1 MYKQKEEWDITFH
14 YNTESEKKMKVSMK
28 KIIRTMSI
36 IMVVIVYITTIILSG
51 SVINTDNIFSLNNLI
66 VLVVFLLIAYISSVI
81 ISNKIVFPLRKIE
94 KGMKMVSEGK
104 LPDIS
109 RIKDTNDFPEYHEL
123 MEDYIAM
130 LKVIK
135 KNTFDLNSQ
144 QSKTEIILEHMA
156 DGVMAFSTTKEIVH
170 MNKAAMRMLNITS
183 EDETFDTICGKLK
196 LNIDFSKIMYLPN
209 YQSVEVKT
217 QVGELALSI
226 VFAPFFSDE
235 LNPMGIIMIV
245 RNITDSVKTDNVRKE
260 FVANVSHELKTPLTS
275 IRGYS
280 ETIMNGDLTY
290 QEIIKFSKVIN
301 QEANRMSRLVS
312 DLLQLSKMDYNRVN
326 WNKATLN
333 TVDILKKVCE
343 KVRFECEEKKHKLE
357 LICAENTP
365 TLYADRDSIE
375 QIVINILTNS
385 IKYTPEGGLIRIY
398 AGPINNRVYIKVIDN
413 GIGIP
418 QKDLARIFERFYRVD
433 KARSR
438 KMGGTGLGLSIV
450 KEMVDGN
457 NGTINIDSK
466 LNEGTEVTLTF
477 PTTKE

>member
-1 MYKQKEEWDITFH
+1 
-14 YNTESEKKMKVSMK
+14 MKISMK
-28 KIIRTMSI
+28 KIIRAMCI
-36 IMVVIVYITTIILSG
+36 IMVVIVYITTLILSG
-51 SVINTDNIFSLNNLI
+51 SVIDSDNIFSKNNI
-66 VLVVFLLIAYISSVI
+66 IVFLIFVILAYIISI
-81 ISNKIVFPLRKIE
+81 IVSNKMTSPLKKIE
-94 KGMKMVSEGK
+94 KGMKLISEGK
-104 LPDIS
+104 FPDNLKL
-109 RIKDTNDFPEYHEL
+109 KDEKEFEEYKEL
-123 MEDYIAM
+123 IDVYSSM

-144 QSKTEIILEHMA
+144 ESKTEIILEHMA
-156 DGVMAFSTTKEIVH
+156 DGVIAFSTSRQVVH
-170 MNKAAMRMLNITS
+170 MNKAAMRMLNITES
-183 EDETFDTICGKLK
+183 EDTFEKLCQK
-196 LNIDFSKIMYLPN
+196 LNNNIDFDKIMYLPN
-209 YQSVEVKT
+209 YQSMEFKT
-217 QVGELALSI
+217 QMGELALSI

-312 DLLQLSKMDYNRVN
+312 DLLQLSRIDYNRVN
-326 WNKATLN
+326 WNKSTLN

-343 KVRFECEEKKHKLE
+343 KVRYEAEQKSHKLE
-357 LICAENTP
+357 LICTDKVP
-365 TLYADRDSIE
+365 SIYADKDSIE

-385 IKYTPEGGLIRIY
+385 IKYTPDGGLIRVY
-398 AGPINNRVYIKVIDN
+398 AGPIDDRVYIKVIDN

-418 QKDLARIFERFYRVD
+418 QKDLKRIFERFYRVD

-457 NGTINIDSK
+457 NGTININSK
-466 LNEGTEVTLTF
+466 LNEGTEVTMTF
-477 PTTKE
+477 PTKKE

>member
-1 MYKQKEEWDITFH
+1 
-14 YNTESEKKMKVSMK
+14 MKVSMK
-28 KIIRTMSI
+28 KIIRAMSI

-51 SVINTDNIFSLNNLI
+51 SIIDTNKFISKNNII
-66 VLVVFLLIAYISSVI
+66 VLAIFILISYIFSVI
-81 ISNKIVFPLRKIE
+81 ISNKIVTPLKKIE
-94 KGMKMVSEGK
+94 KGMKVVSEGK

-109 RIKDTNDFPEYHEL
+109 RIKDSDEFTEYHDI
-123 MEDYIAM
+123 MEAYIAM

-170 MNKAAMRMLNITS
+170 MNKTAMRLLNITDQ
-183 EDETFDTICGKLK
+183 EETFDTICQKLE
-196 LNIDFSKIMYLPN
+196 LNVDFSKIMYLPN
-209 YQSVEVKT
+209 YQSVEIKT
-217 QVGELALSI
+217 QLGELALSI

-235 LNPMGIIMIV
+235 LSPMGLIMII

-312 DLLQLSKMDYNRVN
+312 DLLQLSKMDYNKVN
-326 WNKATLN
+326 WNKVTLN
-333 TVDILKKVCE
+333 TVDVLKKVCE
-343 KVRFECEEKKHKLE
+343 KVRFEAEEKNHKLE

-365 TLYADRDSIE
+365 TLYADKDSIE

-398 AGPINNRVYIKVIDN
+398 AGPIDDRVYIKVIDN

-418 QKDLARIFERFYRVD
+418 QKDLGRIFERFYRVD

-450 KEMVDGN
+450 KDMVDGN

-466 LNEGTEVTLTF
+466 LNEGTEVTMTF
-477 PTTKE
+477 PTKKE

>member
-1 MYKQKEEWDITFH
+1 
-14 YNTESEKKMKVSMK
+14 MKVSMK
-28 KIIRTMSI
+28 KIIRAMSI

-51 SVINTDNIFSLNNLI
+51 SILDTNNIFSKNNIIMLLVF
-66 VLVVFLLIAYISSVI
+66 VLVAYIISVI
-81 ISNKIVFPLRKIE
+81 LSNKIVMPLKKIE
-94 KGMKMVSEGK
+94 KGMRVVSEGK

-109 RIKDTNDFPEYHEL
+109 RVKDSDEFPEYHDI
-123 MEDYIAM
+123 MDAYVAM

-170 MNKAAMRMLNITS
+170 MNKSAMRMLNITNG
-183 EDETFDTICGKLK
+183 DESFDTICQKLS

-209 YQSVEVKT
+209 YQSVEIKT
-217 QVGELALSI
+217 QLGEMALSI

-235 LNPMGIIMIV
+235 LSPMGIIMII
-245 RNITDSVKTDNVRKE
+245 RNITDSVNTDNVRKE

-290 QEIIKFSKVIN
+290 QEIMKFSKVIN

-312 DLLQLSKMDYNRVN
+312 DLLQLSKMDYNRMS

-333 TVDILKKVCE
+333 TVDVLKRVCE
-343 KVRFECEEKKHKLE
+343 KVRFEAEEKKHKLE

-365 TLYADRDSIE
+365 TIYADKDSIE

-398 AGPINNRVYIKVIDN
+398 AGPIQDRVYIKVIDN

-418 QKDLARIFERFYRVD
+418 QKDLGRIFERFYRVD

-466 LNEGTEVTLTF
+466 LNEGTEVTMTF

>member
-1 MYKQKEEWDITFH
+1 
-14 YNTESEKKMKVSMK
+14 MKVSMK
-28 KIIRTMSI
+28 KIIRAMSI

-51 SVINTDNIFSLNNLI
+51 SVINTDNILDKNNIIML
-66 VLVVFLLIAYISSVI
+66 LVFIIIAYIFSII
-81 ISNKIVFPLRKIE
+81 ISNKIVFPLKKVE
-94 KGMKMVSEGK
+94 KGMRSVSEGK

-109 RIKDTNDFPEYHEL
+109 RLKNTDELPEYHEL
-123 MEDYIAM
+123 MDAYISM
-130 LKVIK
+130 IKVIK

-156 DGVMAFSTTKEIVH
+156 DGVMAFSTTKETVH
-170 MNKAAMRMLNITS
+170 MNKAAMRMLNIAS
-183 EDETFDTICGKLK
+183 GDENFDTICER
-196 LNIDFSKIMYLPN
+196 LNLNLDFSKIMYLPN
-209 YQSVEVKT
+209 YQSVELKT
-217 QVGELALSI
+217 ELNDLALSI

-235 LNPMGIIMIV
+235 LNPMGVIMII

-280 ETIMNGDLTY
+280 ETIINGDLTY
-290 QEIIKFSKVIN
+290 QEIVRFSKVIN

-326 WNKATLN
+326 WNKTSLN

-343 KVRFECEEKKHKLE
+343 KVSFECEEKKHKLE

-365 TLYADRDSIE
+365 PIYVDKDSIQ

-398 AGPINNRVYIKVIDN
+398 AGPIDNRVYIKVIDN
-413 GIGIP
+413 GVGIP
-418 QKDLARIFERFYRVD
+418 QKDLGRIFERFYRVD
-433 KARSR
+433 KSRSR

-450 KEMVDGN
+450 KEMVDRN

-466 LNEGTEVTLTF
+466 LNEGTEVTMTF
-477 PTTKE
+477 PTSKE

>member
-1 MYKQKEEWDITFH
+1 
-14 YNTESEKKMKVSMK
+14 MKVSMK
-28 KIIRTMSI
+28 KIIRAMSI

-51 SVINTDNIFSLNNLI
+51 NIIDTDKIFCKNNII
-66 VLVVFLLIAYISSVI
+66 VLVVFAIIAYVLAVI
-81 ISNKIVFPLRKIE
+81 ISNKIVSPLKKIE
-94 KGMKMVSEGK
+94 KGMKGVGEGK

-109 RIKDTNDFPEYHEL
+109 RIKESDEFPEYHEL
-123 MEDYIAM
+123 MDAYVSM

-170 MNKAAMRMLNITS
+170 MNKSAMRMLNITNEEES
-183 EDETFDTICGKLK
+183 FDTICQKLN
-196 LNIDFSKIMYLPN
+196 LNIDFTKVMYLPN
-209 YQSVEVKT
+209 YQSVEIKT
-217 QVGELALSI
+217 QLGELALSI

-235 LNPMGIIMIV
+235 LSPMGVIMII
-245 RNITDSVKTDNVRKE
+245 RNITDSVQTDNVRKE

-290 QEIIKFSKVIN
+290 QEIIRFSKVIN

-312 DLLQLSKMDYNRVN
+312 DLLQLSKMDYNRVS
-326 WNKATLN
+326 WNKAKLN
-333 TVDILKKVCE
+333 TLDILKNVCE
-343 KVRFECEEKKHKLE
+343 KVRFEAEEKKHKLE
-357 LICAENTP
+357 LICAENLP
-365 TLYADRDSIE
+365 SIYADKDSVQ
-375 QIVINILTNS
+375 QIIINILTNS

-398 AGPINNRVYIKVIDN
+398 AGPIENRVYIKVIDN

-418 QKDLARIFERFYRVD
+418 QKDLSRIFERFYRVD

-466 LNEGTEVTLTF
+466 LNEGTEVIITF

>member
-14 YNTESEKKMKVSMK
+14 YNIESEKKMKVSMK

-183 EDETFDTICGKLK
+183 EDETFDTICEKLK

-209 YQSVEVKT
+209 YQSVEVK
-217 QVGELALSI
+217 
-226 VFAPFFSDE
+226 
-235 LNPMGIIMIV
+235 
-245 RNITDSVKTDNVRKE
+245 
-260 FVANVSHELKTPLTS
+260 
-275 IRGYS
+275 
-280 ETIMNGDLTY
+280 
-290 QEIIKFSKVIN
+290 
-301 QEANRMSRLVS
+301 
-312 DLLQLSKMDYNRVN
+312 
-326 WNKATLN
+326 
-333 TVDILKKVCE
+333 
-343 KVRFECEEKKHKLE
+343 
-357 LICAENTP
+357 
-365 TLYADRDSIE
+365 
-375 QIVINILTNS
+375 NS
-385 IKYTPEGGLIRIY
+385 
-398 AGPINNRVYIKVIDN
+398 
-413 GIGIP
+413 
-418 QKDLARIFERFYRVD
+418 
-433 KARSR
+433 SW
-438 KMGGTGLGLSIV
+438 
-450 KEMVDGN
+450 
-457 NGTINIDSK
+457 
-466 LNEGTEVTLTF
+466 
-477 PTTKE
+477 

>member
-1 MYKQKEEWDITFH
+1 
-14 YNTESEKKMKVSMK
+14 MKISMK
-28 KIIRTMSI
+28 KIIRAMCI
-36 IMVVIVYITTIILSG
+36 IMVVIVYITTLILSG
-51 SVINTDNIFSLNNLI
+51 SVIDTDNIFSKNNII
-66 VLVVFLLIAYISSVI
+66 VFIIFVILAYIISAI
-81 ISNKIVFPLRKIE
+81 ISNKMTLPLKKIE
-94 KGMKMVSEGK
+94 KGMKLISEGK
-104 LPDIS
+104 FPDNL
-109 RIKDTNDFPEYHEL
+109 KMKEENEFEEYKEL
-123 MEDYIAM
+123 IDVYSSM

-144 QSKTEIILEHMA
+144 ESKTEIILEHMA
-156 DGVMAFSTTKEIVH
+156 DGVIAFSTSRQVVH
-170 MNKAAMRMLNITS
+170 MNKAAMRMLNITEN
-183 EDETFDTICGKLK
+183 EDTFEKLCQK
-196 LNIDFSKIMYLPN
+196 LNINIDFDKIMYLPN
-209 YQSVEVKT
+209 YQSMEFKT
-217 QVGELALSI
+217 QMGELALSI

-312 DLLQLSKMDYNRVN
+312 DLLQLSRIDYNRVN
-326 WNKATLN
+326 WNKSTLN

-343 KVRFECEEKKHKLE
+343 KVRYEAEQKSHKLE
-357 LICAENTP
+357 LICTDKVP
-365 TLYADRDSIE
+365 SIYADKDSIE

-385 IKYTPEGGLIRIY
+385 IKYTPDGGLIRVY
-398 AGPINNRVYIKVIDN
+398 AGPIDDRVYIKVIDN

-418 QKDLARIFERFYRVD
+418 QKDLKRIFERFYRVD

-457 NGTINIDSK
+457 NGTININSK
-466 LNEGTEVTLTF
+466 LNEGTEVTMTF
-477 PTTKE
+477 PTKKE

>member
-1 MYKQKEEWDITFH
+1 
-14 YNTESEKKMKVSMK
+14 MKVSMK
-28 KIIRTMSI
+28 KIIRAMSI

-51 SVINTDNIFSLNNLI
+51 SILDTNNIFSKNNIIMLLVF
-66 VLVVFLLIAYISSVI
+66 VLVAYIISVVL
-81 ISNKIVFPLRKIE
+81 SNKIVMPLKKIE
-94 KGMKMVSEGK
+94 KGMRVVSEGK

-109 RIKDTNDFPEYHEL
+109 RVKDSDEFPEYHDI
-123 MEDYIAM
+123 MDAYVAM

-170 MNKAAMRMLNITS
+170 MNKSAMRMLNITNG
-183 EDETFDTICGKLK
+183 DESFDTICQKLS

-209 YQSVEVKT
+209 YQSVEIKT
-217 QVGELALSI
+217 QLGEMALSI

-235 LNPMGIIMIV
+235 LSPMGIIMII
-245 RNITDSVKTDNVRKE
+245 RNITDSVNTDNVRKE

-290 QEIIKFSKVIN
+290 QEIMKFSKVIN

-312 DLLQLSKMDYNRVN
+312 DLLQLSKMDYNRMS

-333 TVDILKKVCE
+333 TVDVLKRVCE
-343 KVRFECEEKKHKLE
+343 KVRFEAEEKKHKLE

-365 TLYADRDSIE
+365 TIYADKDSIE

-398 AGPINNRVYIKVIDN
+398 AGPIQDRVYIKVIDN

-418 QKDLARIFERFYRVD
+418 QKDLGRIFERFYRVD

-438 KMGGTGLGLSIV
+438 KMGGTGLGLYIV

-466 LNEGTEVTLTF
+466 LNEGTEVTMTF

>member
-1 MYKQKEEWDITFH
+1 
-14 YNTESEKKMKVSMK
+14 MKISMK
-28 KIIRTMSI
+28 KIIRAMCI

-51 SVINTDNIFSLNNLI
+51 SIIDTDNIFSKNNII
-66 VLVVFLLIAYISSVI
+66 VFIIFVVLAYIISVI
-81 ISNKIVFPLRKIE
+81 ISNKIVSPLKKIE
-94 KGMKMVSEGK
+94 KGMKFISEGK
-104 LPDIS
+104 FPDNL
-109 RIKDTNDFPEYHEL
+109 RIKEEKEFEEYKEL
-123 MEDYIAM
+123 ADSYSSM

-144 QSKTEIILEHMA
+144 ESKTEIILEHMA
-156 DGVMAFSTTKEIVH
+156 DGVIAFSTSRQVVH
-170 MNKAAMRMLNITS
+170 MNKAAMRMLNITQN
-183 EDETFDTICGKLK
+183 EDTFEKLCKK
-196 LNIDFSKIMYLPN
+196 LNITIDFDKIMYLPN
-209 YQSVEVKT
+209 YQSMEFKT
-217 QVGELALSI
+217 QMGELALSI

-290 QEIIKFSKVIN
+290 QEIIKFSRVIN

-312 DLLQLSKMDYNRVN
+312 DLLQLSKIDYNRVN

-343 KVRFECEEKKHKLE
+343 KVRYEAEQKSHKLE
-357 LICAENTP
+357 LICADKVP
-365 TLYADRDSIE
+365 SIYADKDSIE

-385 IKYTPEGGLIRIY
+385 IKYTPDGGLIRVY
-398 AGPINNRVYIKVIDN
+398 AGPIDDRVYIKVIDN

-418 QKDLARIFERFYRVD
+418 QKDLNRIFERFYRVD

-457 NGTINIDSK
+457 NGTITINSK
-466 LNEGTEVTLTF
+466 LNEGTEVTMTF
-477 PTTKE
+477 PTKKD

>member
-1 MYKQKEEWDITFH
+1 
-14 YNTESEKKMKVSMK
+14 MKVSMK
-28 KIIRTMSI
+28 KIIRAMSI

-51 SVINTDNIFSLNNLI
+51 SIIDTDKIFSKNNII
-66 VLVVFLLIAYISSVI
+66 VLVIFTIISYILSVI
-81 ISNKIVFPLRKIE
+81 VSNKIVSPLKKIE
-94 KGMKMVSEGK
+94 KGMKVVSEGK

-109 RIKDTNDFPEYHEL
+109 RIKDSDEFPEYHEL
-123 MEDYIAM
+123 MDAYVSM

-170 MNKAAMRMLNITS
+170 MNKSAMRMLNITN
-183 EDETFDTICGKLK
+183 EDESFDTICQRLK
-196 LNIDFSKIMYLPN
+196 LNVDFSKVMYLPN
-209 YQSVEVKT
+209 YQSVEIKT
-217 QVGELALSI
+217 ELGELALSI

-235 LNPMGIIMIV
+235 LSPMGIIMII
-245 RNITDSVKTDNVRKE
+245 RNITDSVQTDNVRKE

-290 QEIIKFSKVIN
+290 QEILRFSKVIN

-312 DLLQLSKMDYNRVN
+312 DLLQLSKMDYNKVN
-326 WNKATLN
+326 WNKTTLN
-333 TVDILKKVCE
+333 TVDILKNVCE
-343 KVRFECEEKKHKLE
+343 KVRFEAEEKKHKLE
-357 LICAENTP
+357 LICAENMP
-365 TLYADRDSIE
+365 TIYADKDSVQ
-375 QIVINILTNS
+375 QIIINILTNS

-398 AGPINNRVYIKVIDN
+398 AGPIENRVYIKVIDN

-418 QKDLARIFERFYRVD
+418 QKDLGRLFERFYRVD

-466 LNEGTEVTLTF
+466 LNEGTEVTITF
-477 PTTKE
+477 PTKKE

>member
-1 MYKQKEEWDITFH
+1 
-14 YNTESEKKMKVSMK
+14 MK
-28 KIIRTMSI
+28 KIIRAMSI

-51 SVINTDNIFSLNNLI
+51 SILDTNNIFSKNNIIMLLAF
-66 VLVVFLLIAYISSVI
+66 VLVAYIISVI
-81 ISNKIVFPLRKIE
+81 LSNKIVMPLKKIE
-94 KGMKMVSEGK
+94 KGMRVVSEGK

-109 RIKDTNDFPEYHEL
+109 RVKDSDEFPEYHDI
-123 MEDYIAM
+123 MDAYVAM

-170 MNKAAMRMLNITS
+170 MNKSAMRMLNITNS
-183 EDETFDTICGKLK
+183 DESFDTICQKLS

-209 YQSVEVKT
+209 YQSVEIKT
-217 QVGELALSI
+217 QLGEMALSI

-235 LNPMGIIMIV
+235 LSPMGIIMII
-245 RNITDSVKTDNVRKE
+245 RNITDSVNTDNVRKE

-290 QEIIKFSKVIN
+290 QEIMKFSKVIN

-312 DLLQLSKMDYNRVN
+312 DLLQLSKMDYNRIS

-333 TVDILKKVCE
+333 TVDVLKRVCE
-343 KVRFECEEKKHKLE
+343 KVRFEAEEKKHKLE

-365 TLYADRDSIE
+365 TIYADKDSIE

-398 AGPINNRVYIKVIDN
+398 AGPIQDRVYIKVIDN

-418 QKDLARIFERFYRVD
+418 QKDLGRIFERFYRVD

-466 LNEGTEVTLTF
+466 LNEGTEVTMTF

>member
-1 MYKQKEEWDITFH
+1 
-14 YNTESEKKMKVSMK
+14 MKVSMK
-28 KIIRTMSI
+28 KIIRAMSI

-51 SVINTDNIFSLNNLI
+51 TIIDTDKIFSKNNII
-66 VLVVFLLIAYISSVI
+66 VLVIFTIISYILSVI
-81 ISNKIVFPLRKIE
+81 VSNKIVSPLKKIE
-94 KGMKMVSEGK
+94 KGMKVVSEGK

-109 RIKDTNDFPEYHEL
+109 RIKDSDEFPEYHEL
-123 MEDYIAM
+123 MDAYVSM

-170 MNKAAMRMLNITS
+170 MNKSAMRMLNITN
-183 EDETFDTICGKLK
+183 EDESFDTICQRLK
-196 LNIDFSKIMYLPN
+196 LNVDFSKVMYLPN
-209 YQSVEVKT
+209 YQSVEIKT
-217 QVGELALSI
+217 ELGELALSI

-235 LNPMGIIMIV
+235 LSPMGIIMII
-245 RNITDSVKTDNVRKE
+245 RNITDSVQTDNVRKE

-290 QEIIKFSKVIN
+290 QEILRFSKVIN

-312 DLLQLSKMDYNRVN
+312 DLLQLSKMDYNKVN
-326 WNKATLN
+326 WNKTTLN
-333 TVDILKKVCE
+333 TVDILKNVCE
-343 KVRFECEEKKHKLE
+343 KVRFEAEEKKHKLE
-357 LICAENTP
+357 LICAENMP
-365 TLYADRDSIE
+365 TIYADKDSVQ
-375 QIVINILTNS
+375 QIIINILTNS

-398 AGPINNRVYIKVIDN
+398 AGPIENRVYIKVIDN

-418 QKDLARIFERFYRVD
+418 QKDLGRLFERFYRVD

-466 LNEGTEVTLTF
+466 LNEGTEVTITF
-477 PTTKE
+477 PTKKE

>member
-1 MYKQKEEWDITFH
+1 
-14 YNTESEKKMKVSMK
+14 MKISMK
-28 KIIRTMSI
+28 KIIRAMCI
-36 IMVVIVYITTIILSG
+36 IMVVIVYITTLILSG
-51 SVINTDNIFSLNNLI
+51 SVINTDNIFSKNNII
-66 VLVVFLLIAYISSVI
+66 VFIIFVILAYIISAI
-81 ISNKIVFPLRKIE
+81 ISNKMTSPLKKIE
-94 KGMKMVSEGK
+94 KGMKLISEGK
-104 LPDIS
+104 FPDNL
-109 RIKDTNDFPEYHEL
+109 KMKEENEFEEYKEL
-123 MEDYIAM
+123 IDVYSSM

-144 QSKTEIILEHMA
+144 ESKTEIILEHMA
-156 DGVMAFSTTKEIVH
+156 DGVIAFSTSRQVVH
-170 MNKAAMRMLNITS
+170 MNKAAMRMLNITEN
-183 EDETFDTICGKLK
+183 EDTFEKLCQK
-196 LNIDFSKIMYLPN
+196 LNINIDFDKIMYLPN
-209 YQSVEVKT
+209 YQSMEFKA
-217 QVGELALSI
+217 QMGELALSI

-312 DLLQLSKMDYNRVN
+312 DLLQLSKIDYNRVN
-326 WNKATLN
+326 WNKSTLN

-343 KVRFECEEKKHKLE
+343 KVRYEAEQKSHKLE
-357 LICAENTP
+357 LICTDKVP
-365 TLYADRDSIE
+365 SIYADKDSIE

-385 IKYTPEGGLIRIY
+385 IKYTPDGGLIRVY
-398 AGPINNRVYIKVIDN
+398 AGPIDDRVYIKVIDN

-418 QKDLARIFERFYRVD
+418 QKDLKRIFERFYRVD

-457 NGTINIDSK
+457 NGTININSK
-466 LNEGTEVTLTF
+466 LNEGTEVTMTF
-477 PTTKE
+477 PTKKE

>member
-1 MYKQKEEWDITFH
+1 
-14 YNTESEKKMKVSMK
+14 MKVSIK
-28 KIIRTMSI
+28 KIIRAMSI
-36 IMVVIVYITTIILSG
+36 IMVVIVYITTIILSK
-51 SVINTDNIFSLNNLI
+51 SVIDTQNIFSMNNII
-66 VLVVFLLIAYISSVI
+66 VLLVLVLLAYIVSAIV
-81 ISNKIVFPLRKIE
+81 SNKIVFPLRKIE
-94 KGMKMVSEGK
+94 KGMKVVSEGK

-109 RIKDTNDFPEYHEL
+109 RIKETDDFWEYHS
-123 MEDYIAM
+123 MMQAYIAM

-144 QSKTEIILEHMA
+144 QNKTEIILEHMA

-170 MNKAAMRMLNITS
+170 MNKSAMRMLNITS
-183 EDETFDTICGKLK
+183 EDETFDTICQKLS

-209 YQSVEVKT
+209 YQSVEIKT
-217 QVGELALSI
+217 QLGEMALSI

-235 LNPMGIIMIV
+235 LSPMGLIMIV

-275 IRGYS
+275 IKGYS

-312 DLLQLSKMDYNRVN
+312 DLLQLSKMDYNRMS
-326 WNKATLN
+326 WNKTTLN
-333 TVDILKKVCE
+333 TVDVLKKICE
-343 KVRFECEEKKHKLE
+343 KVRYEAEEKRHKLE

-365 TLYADRDSIE
+365 SIYVDKDSIE

-398 AGPINNRVYIKVIDN
+398 AGPVEDRVYIKVIDN

-418 QKDLARIFERFYRVD
+418 QKDLGRIFERFYRVD

-466 LNEGTEVTLTF
+466 LNEGTEVTMTF
-477 PTTKE
+477 PTKKE

>member
-1 MYKQKEEWDITFH
+1 
-14 YNTESEKKMKVSMK
+14 MKISMK
-28 KIIRTMSI
+28 KIIRAMCI
-36 IMVVIVYITTIILSG
+36 IMVVIVYITTLILSG
-51 SVINTDNIFSLNNLI
+51 SVIDTDNIFSKNNII
-66 VLVVFLLIAYISSVI
+66 VFIIFVILAYIISAI
-81 ISNKIVFPLRKIE
+81 ISNKMTLPLKKIE
-94 KGMKMVSEGK
+94 KGMKLISEGK
-104 LPDIS
+104 FPDNL
-109 RIKDTNDFPEYHEL
+109 RMKEENEFEEYKEL
-123 MEDYIAM
+123 IDVYSSM

-144 QSKTEIILEHMA
+144 ESKTEIILEHMA
-156 DGVMAFSTTKEIVH
+156 DGVIAFSTSRQVVH
-170 MNKAAMRMLNITS
+170 MNKAAMRMLNITEN
-183 EDETFDTICGKLK
+183 EDTFEKLCQK
-196 LNIDFSKIMYLPN
+196 LNINIDFDKIMYLPN
-209 YQSVEVKT
+209 YQSMEFKA
-217 QVGELALSI
+217 QMGELALSI

-312 DLLQLSKMDYNRVN
+312 DLLQLCRIDYNRVN
-326 WNKATLN
+326 WNKSTLN

-343 KVRFECEEKKHKLE
+343 KVRYEGEQKSHKLE
-357 LICAENTP
+357 LICTDKVP
-365 TLYADRDSIE
+365 SIYADKDSIE

-385 IKYTPEGGLIRIY
+385 IKYTPDGGLIRVY
-398 AGPINNRVYIKVIDN
+398 AGPIDDRVYIKVIDN

-418 QKDLARIFERFYRVD
+418 QKDLKRIFERFYRVD

-457 NGTINIDSK
+457 NGTININSK
-466 LNEGTEVTLTF
+466 LNEGTEVTMTF
-477 PTTKE
+477 PTKKE

>member
-1 MYKQKEEWDITFH
+1 
-14 YNTESEKKMKVSMK
+14 MKVSMK
-28 KIIRTMSI
+28 KIIRAMSI
-36 IMVVIVYITTIILSG
+36 IMVVIVYITTIILYG
-51 SVINTDNIFSLNNLI
+51 SILDTNNIFSKNNIIMLLVF
-66 VLVVFLLIAYISSVI
+66 VLVAYIISVVL
-81 ISNKIVFPLRKIE
+81 SNKIVMPLKKIE
-94 KGMKMVSEGK
+94 KGMRVVSEGK

-109 RIKDTNDFPEYHEL
+109 RVKDSDEFPEYHDI
-123 MEDYIAM
+123 MDAYVAM

-170 MNKAAMRMLNITS
+170 MNKSAMRMLNITNG
-183 EDETFDTICGKLK
+183 DESFDTICQKLS

-209 YQSVEVKT
+209 YQSVEIKT
-217 QVGELALSI
+217 QLGEMALSI

-235 LNPMGIIMIV
+235 LSPMGIIMII
-245 RNITDSVKTDNVRKE
+245 RNITDSVNTDNVRKE

-290 QEIIKFSKVIN
+290 QEIMKFSKVIN

-312 DLLQLSKMDYNRVN
+312 DLLQLSKMDYNRMS

-333 TVDILKKVCE
+333 TVDVLKRVCE
-343 KVRFECEEKKHKLE
+343 KVRFEAEEKKHKLE

-365 TLYADRDSIE
+365 TIYADKDSIE

-398 AGPINNRVYIKVIDN
+398 AGPIQDRVYIKVIDN

-418 QKDLARIFERFYRVD
+418 QKDLGRIFERFYRVD

-466 LNEGTEVTLTF
+466 LNEGTEVTMTF

>member
-1 MYKQKEEWDITFH
+1 
-14 YNTESEKKMKVSMK
+14 MKVSMK
-28 KIIRTMSI
+28 KIIRAMSI

-51 SVINTDNIFSLNNLI
+51 SILDTNNIFSKNNIIMLLVF
-66 VLVVFLLIAYISSVI
+66 VLVAYIISVVL
-81 ISNKIVFPLRKIE
+81 SNKIVMPLKKIE
-94 KGMKMVSEGK
+94 KGMRVVSEGK

-109 RIKDTNDFPEYHEL
+109 RVKDSDEFPEYHDI
-123 MEDYIAM
+123 MDAYVAM

-170 MNKAAMRMLNITS
+170 MNKSAMRMLNITNG
-183 EDETFDTICGKLK
+183 DESFDTICQKLS

-209 YQSVEVKT
+209 YQSVEIKT
-217 QVGELALSI
+217 QLGEMALSI

-235 LNPMGIIMIV
+235 LSPMGIIMII
-245 RNITDSVKTDNVRKE
+245 RNITDSVNTDNVRKE

-312 DLLQLSKMDYNRVN
+312 DLLQLSKMDYNRMS

-333 TVDILKKVCE
+333 TVDVLKRVCE
-343 KVRFECEEKKHKLE
+343 KVRFEAEEKKHKLE

-365 TLYADRDSIE
+365 TIYADKDSIE

-398 AGPINNRVYIKVIDN
+398 AGPIQDRVYIKVIDN

-418 QKDLARIFERFYRVD
+418 QKDLGRIFERFYRVD

-466 LNEGTEVTLTF
+466 LNEGTEVTMTF

>member
-1 MYKQKEEWDITFH
+1 
-14 YNTESEKKMKVSMK
+14 MKISMK
-28 KIIRTMSI
+28 KIIRAMCI
-36 IMVVIVYITTIILSG
+36 IMVVIVYITTLILSS
-51 SVINTDNIFSLNNLI
+51 SVINTDNIFSKNNII
-66 VLVVFLLIAYISSVI
+66 VFIIFVILAYIISAI
-81 ISNKIVFPLRKIE
+81 ISNKMTSPLKKIE
-94 KGMKMVSEGK
+94 KGMKLISEGK
-104 LPDIS
+104 FPDNL
-109 RIKDTNDFPEYHEL
+109 KMKEENEFEEYKEL
-123 MEDYIAM
+123 IDVYSSM

-144 QSKTEIILEHMA
+144 ESKTEIILEHMA
-156 DGVMAFSTTKEIVH
+156 DGVIAFSTSRQVVH
-170 MNKAAMRMLNITS
+170 MNKAAMRMLNITEN
-183 EDETFDTICGKLK
+183 EDTFEKLCQK
-196 LNIDFSKIMYLPN
+196 LNINIDFDKIMYLPN
-209 YQSVEVKT
+209 YQSMEFKA
-217 QVGELALSI
+217 QMGELALSI

-312 DLLQLSKMDYNRVN
+312 DLLQLSKIDYNRVN
-326 WNKATLN
+326 WNKSTLN

-343 KVRFECEEKKHKLE
+343 KVRYEAEQKSHKLE
-357 LICAENTP
+357 LICTDKVP
-365 TLYADRDSIE
+365 SIYADKDSIE

-385 IKYTPEGGLIRIY
+385 IKYTPDGGLIRVY
-398 AGPINNRVYIKVIDN
+398 AGPIDDRVYIKVIDN

-418 QKDLARIFERFYRVD
+418 QKDLKRIFERFYRVD

-457 NGTINIDSK
+457 NGTININSK
-466 LNEGTEVTLTF
+466 LNEGTEVTMTF
-477 PTTKE
+477 PTKKE

>member
-1 MYKQKEEWDITFH
+1 
-14 YNTESEKKMKVSMK
+14 MKISMK
-28 KIIRTMSI
+28 KIIRAMCI
-36 IMVVIVYITTIILSG
+36 IMVVIVYITTLILSG
-51 SVINTDNIFSLNNLI
+51 SVIDTDNIFSKNNII
-66 VLVVFLLIAYISSVI
+66 VFIIFVILAYIISAI
-81 ISNKIVFPLRKIE
+81 ISNKMILPLKKIE
-94 KGMKMVSEGK
+94 KGMKLISEGK
-104 LPDIS
+104 FPDNL
-109 RIKDTNDFPEYHEL
+109 RMKEENEFEEYKEL
-123 MEDYIAM
+123 IDVYTSM

-144 QSKTEIILEHMA
+144 ESKTEIILEHMA
-156 DGVMAFSTTKEIVH
+156 DGVIAFSTSRQVVH
-170 MNKAAMRMLNITS
+170 MNKAAMRMLNITEN
-183 EDETFDTICGKLK
+183 EDTFEKLCQK
-196 LNIDFSKIMYLPN
+196 LNINIDFDKIMYLPN
-209 YQSVEVKT
+209 YQSMEFKT
-217 QVGELALSI
+217 QMGELALSI

-312 DLLQLSKMDYNRVN
+312 DLLQLSRIDYNRVN
-326 WNKATLN
+326 WNKSTLN

-343 KVRFECEEKKHKLE
+343 KVRYEAEQKSHKLE
-357 LICAENTP
+357 LICTDKVP
-365 TLYADRDSIE
+365 SIYADKDSIE

-385 IKYTPEGGLIRIY
+385 IKYTPDGGLIRVY
-398 AGPINNRVYIKVIDN
+398 AGPIDDRVYIKVIDN

-418 QKDLARIFERFYRVD
+418 QKDLKRIFERFYRVD

-457 NGTINIDSK
+457 NGTININSK
-466 LNEGTEVTLTF
+466 LNEGTEVTMTF
-477 PTTKE
+477 PTKKE